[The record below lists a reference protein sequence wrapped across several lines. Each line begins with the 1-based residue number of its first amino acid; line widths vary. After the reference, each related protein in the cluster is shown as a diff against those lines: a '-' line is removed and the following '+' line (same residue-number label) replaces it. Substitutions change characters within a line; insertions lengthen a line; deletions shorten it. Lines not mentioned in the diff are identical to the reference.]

1 MRRRPKKFLN
11 NSNKMLTALVCILAV
26 VCLVAGGIYIDT
38 FHGQGR
44 FLALIGKTNRT
55 QTQEEDAVMQEDTPK
70 ESVAVDAG
78 SKAAVAAF
86 GKEFL
91 LCTKD
96 GVKYYTSVGAQKWS
110 DTFSMTSPT
119 LVQEGDFVA
128 VGDMGGKTVRVYN
141 KEGMVYDLQAGGSP
155 VQFALNETGYLSLI
169 TKNDSSYRICVY
181 NRKGKLLKE
190 RVEESKGIYP
200 LSSDVSD
207 DSRVFAISYLDTTDI
222 SPMGRVL
229 LFYINAE
236 DGENFTDS
244 MFAAVEK
251 TDEIIPVISYR
262 KNGALAVISDRAVYG
277 VGSDGGELWNYPLE
291 NTVDQAALGNKEY
304 IVLALGDGVVNKDGR
319 EKGTV
324 CWLDGSGNEKGS
336 FASGESVT
344 YLLAAEKGIV
354 VGNDRDYTGVT
365 YSGNESWNYTAI
377 TDLNDLIPME
387 KLNRVMAVGKN
398 EISVYAMTKGKK
410 QTNATKAADT
420 ENASVSARNETTQN
434 EKTQNEATQKQ

>member
-1 MRRRPKKFLN
+1 MKRRPKKFLN

-55 QTQEEDAVMQEDTPK
+55 QAQEEDTAVQEDTPK

-96 GVKYYTSVGAQKWS
+96 GVKYYTAVGAQKWS

-119 LVQEGDFVA
+119 IVQEGDFVA

-251 TDEIIPVISYR
+251 TDEIIPVISYC
-262 KNGALAVISDRAVYG
+262 KNGALAVISDQAVYG

-304 IVLALGDGVVNKDGR
+304 IVLALGDGVANKDGR

-324 CWLDGSGNEKGS
+324 CWLDGNGNEKGS

-344 YLLAAEKGIV
+344 YLHAAEKGIV

-377 TDLNDLIPME
+377 TDLNDLI
-387 KLNRVMAVGKN
+387 
-398 EISVYAMTKGKK
+398 SVYAMTKGKK
-410 QTNATKAADT
+410 QTNATKTADT

>member
-1 MRRRPKKFLN
+1 MRRRPKNFLN
-11 NSNKMLTALVCILAV
+11 NSNKMLTALVCILAL
-26 VCLVAGGIYIDT
+26 VCLIAGGIYIDT

-55 QTQEEDAVMQEDTPK
+55 QAQEEDAVMQEDTPK

-141 KEGMVYDLQAGGSP
+141 KEGMVYDLQAEGSP

-207 DSRVFAISYLDTTDI
+207 DSRVFAISYLDATDI

-262 KNGALAVISDRAVYG
+262 KNGTLAVISDQAVYG
-277 VGSDGGELWNYPLE
+277 VGSDGGDFGIILWKIPLIR
-291 NTVDQAALGNKEY
+291 QH
-304 IVLALGDGVVNKDGR
+304 
-319 EKGTV
+319 
-324 CWLDGSGNEKGS
+324 
-336 FASGESVT
+336 
-344 YLLAAEKGIV
+344 
-354 VGNDRDYTGVT
+354 
-365 YSGNESWNYTAI
+365 
-377 TDLNDLIPME
+377 
-387 KLNRVMAVGKN
+387 
-398 EISVYAMTKGKK
+398 
-410 QTNATKAADT
+410 
-420 ENASVSARNETTQN
+420 
-434 EKTQNEATQKQ
+434 

>member
-1 MRRRPKKFLN
+1 MKRRPKKFLN

-55 QTQEEDAVMQEDTPK
+55 QAQEEDTAVQEDTPK

-96 GVKYYTSVGAQKWS
+96 GVKYYTAVGAQKWS

-119 LVQEGDFVA
+119 IVQEGDFVA

-222 SPMGRVL
+222 SMRR
-229 LFYINAE
+229 
-236 DGENFTDS
+236 
-244 MFAAVEK
+244 MEK
-251 TDEIIPVISYR
+251 TLR
-262 KNGALAVISDRAVYG
+262 TACLRQWKKRM
-277 VGSDGGELWNYPLE
+277 
-291 NTVDQAALGNKEY
+291 K
-304 IVLALGDGVVNKDGR
+304 
-319 EKGTV
+319 
-324 CWLDGSGNEKGS
+324 S
-336 FASGESVT
+336 FRLS
-344 YLLAAEKGIV
+344 
-354 VGNDRDYTGVT
+354 
-365 YSGNESWNYTAI
+365 AI
-377 TDLNDLIPME
+377 A
-387 KLNRVMAVGKN
+387 KMA
-398 EISVYAMTKGKK
+398 
-410 QTNATKAADT
+410 
-420 ENASVSARNETTQN
+420 RWR
-434 EKTQNEATQKQ
+434 

>member
-1 MRRRPKKFLN
+1 MKRRPKKFLN

-55 QTQEEDAVMQEDTPK
+55 QAQEEDTAVQEDTPK

-96 GVKYYTSVGAQKWS
+96 GVKYYTAVGAQKWS

-141 KEGMVYDLQAGGSP
+141 KEGMVYDLQAEGSP

-262 KNGALAVISDRAVYG
+262 KNGALAVISDQAVYG

-304 IVLALGDGVVNKDGR
+304 IVLALGGGVANKDGR

-324 CWLDGSGNEKGS
+324 CWLDGNGNEKGS

-344 YLLAAEKGIV
+344 YLHAAEKGIV

-410 QTNATKAADT
+410 QTNATKTADT

>member
-1 MRRRPKKFLN
+1 MKRRPKKFLN

-55 QTQEEDAVMQEDTPK
+55 QAQEEDTAVQEDTPK

-96 GVKYYTSVGAQKWS
+96 GVKYYTAVGAQKWS

-119 LVQEGDFVA
+119 IVQEGDFVA

-236 DGENFTDS
+236 DGENFMDS

-251 TDEIIPVISYR
+251 TDEIIPVISYC
-262 KNGALAVISDRAVYG
+262 KNGALAVISDQAVYG

-304 IVLALGDGVVNKDGR
+304 IVLALGDGVANKDGR

-324 CWLDGSGNEKGS
+324 CWLDGNGN
-336 FASGESVT
+336 
-344 YLLAAEKGIV
+344 EKGIV

-365 YSGNESWNYTAI
+365 YSSNESWNYTAI

-410 QTNATKAADT
+410 QTNATKTADT
-420 ENASVSARNETTQN
+420 ENASVYARNETTQN

>member
-1 MRRRPKKFLN
+1 MKRRPKKFLN

-55 QTQEEDAVMQEDTPK
+55 QAQEEDAAVQEDTPK

-96 GVKYYTSVGAQKWS
+96 GVKYYTAVGAQKWS

-141 KEGMVYDLQAGGSP
+141 KEGMVYDLQAEGSP

-262 KNGALAVISDRAVYG
+262 KNGALAVISDQAVYG

-304 IVLALGDGVVNKDGR
+304 IVLALGDGVANKDVI

-324 CWLDGSGNEKGS
+324 CWLDGNGNEKGS

-344 YLLAAEKGIV
+344 YLHAAEKGIV

>member
-55 QTQEEDAVMQEDTPK
+55 QAQEEDAVMQEDTPK

-141 KEGMVYDLQAGGSP
+141 KEGMVYELQAGGSP

-304 IVLALGDGVVNKDGR
+304 IVLVLGDGVANKDGR

>member
-141 KEGMVYDLQAGGSP
+141 KEGMVYELQAGGSP

-304 IVLALGDGVVNKDGR
+304 IVLALEDGVANKDGR

>member
-1 MRRRPKKFLN
+1 MKRRPKKFLN
-11 NSNKMLTALVCILAV
+11 NSNKMLTALVCILAL

-55 QTQEEDAVMQEDTPK
+55 QAQEEDTAVQEDTPK

-96 GVKYYTSVGAQKWS
+96 GVKYYTAVGAQKWS

-119 LVQEGDFVA
+119 IVQEGDFVA

-141 KEGMVYDLQAGGSP
+141 KEGMVYDLQAEGSP
-155 VQFALNETGYLSLI
+155 SLI

-251 TDEIIPVISYR
+251 TDEIIPVISYC
-262 KNGALAVISDRAVYG
+262 KNGALAVISDQAVYG

-304 IVLALGDGVVNKDGR
+304 IVLALGDGVANKDGR

-324 CWLDGSGNEKGS
+324 CWLDGNGNEKGS

-344 YLLAAEKGIV
+344 YLHAAEKGIV

-410 QTNATKAADT
+410 QTNATKTADT

>member
-55 QTQEEDAVMQEDTPK
+55 QAQEEDAVMQEDTPK

-141 KEGMVYDLQAGGSP
+141 KEGMVYELQAEGSP

-304 IVLALGDGVVNKDGR
+304 IVLALGDGVANKDGR

-324 CWLDGSGNEKGS
+324 CWLDG
-336 FASGESVT
+336 
-344 YLLAAEKGIV
+344 
-354 VGNDRDYTGVT
+354 
-365 YSGNESWNYTAI
+365 SGNESWNYTAI

-420 ENASVSARNETTQN
+420 ENASVSAKNETTQN

>member
-1 MRRRPKKFLN
+1 MKRRPKKFLN

-55 QTQEEDAVMQEDTPK
+55 QAQEEDTAVQEDTPK

-96 GVKYYTSVGAQKWS
+96 GVKYYTAVGAQKWS

-141 KEGMVYDLQAGGSP
+141 KEGMVYDLQAEGSP

-262 KNGALAVISDRAVYG
+262 KNGALAVISDQAVYG

-304 IVLALGDGVVNKDGR
+304 IVLALGDGVANKDGR

-324 CWLDGSGNEKGS
+324 CWLDGNGNEKGS

-344 YLLAAEKGIV
+344 YLHAAEKALW
-354 VGNDRDYTGVT
+354 
-365 YSGNESWNYTAI
+365 SAMTAI
-377 TDLNDLIPME
+377 IP
-387 KLNRVMAVGKN
+387 V
-398 EISVYAMTKGKK
+398 
-410 QTNATKAADT
+410 
-420 ENASVSARNETTQN
+420 
-434 EKTQNEATQKQ
+434 

>member
-1 MRRRPKKFLN
+1 MKRRPKKFLN
-11 NSNKMLTALVCILAV
+11 NSNKMLTALVCILAL

-55 QTQEEDAVMQEDTPK
+55 QAQEEDAAVQEDTPK

-96 GVKYYTSVGAQKWS
+96 GVKYYTAVGAQKWS

-141 KEGMVYDLQAGGSP
+141 KEGMVYDLQAEGSP

-190 RVEESKGIYP
+190 RVEESKGIYQRIFPRWGAFCCSISMRRMEKTLRTACLRQWKKRMKSFP
-200 LSSDVSD
+200 LS
-207 DSRVFAISYLDTTDI
+207 AI
-222 SPMGRVL
+222 
-229 LFYINAE
+229 A
-236 DGENFTDS
+236 
-244 MFAAVEK
+244 K
-251 TDEIIPVISYR
+251 
-262 KNGALAVISDRAVYG
+262 
-277 VGSDGGELWNYPLE
+277 
-291 NTVDQAALGNKEY
+291 
-304 IVLALGDGVVNKDGR
+304 
-319 EKGTV
+319 
-324 CWLDGSGNEKGS
+324 
-336 FASGESVT
+336 
-344 YLLAAEKGIV
+344 
-354 VGNDRDYTGVT
+354 
-365 YSGNESWNYTAI
+365 
-377 TDLNDLIPME
+377 
-387 KLNRVMAVGKN
+387 MA
-398 EISVYAMTKGKK
+398 
-410 QTNATKAADT
+410 
-420 ENASVSARNETTQN
+420 RWR
-434 EKTQNEATQKQ
+434 

>member
-1 MRRRPKKFLN
+1 MKRRPKKFLN

-55 QTQEEDAVMQEDTPK
+55 QAQEEDTAVQEDTPK

-96 GVKYYTSVGAQKWS
+96 GVKYYTAVGAQKWS

-119 LVQEGDFVA
+119 IVQEGDFVA

-181 NRKGKLLKE
+181 NRKGMYRMTAGCL
-190 RVEESKGIYP
+190 RS
-200 LSSDVSD
+200 
-207 DSRVFAISYLDTTDI
+207 AIWTQRIFPRWGAFCCSI
-222 SPMGRVL
+222 SMRR
-229 LFYINAE
+229 
-236 DGENFTDS
+236 
-244 MFAAVEK
+244 MEK
-251 TDEIIPVISYR
+251 TLR
-262 KNGALAVISDRAVYG
+262 TACLRQWKKRM
-277 VGSDGGELWNYPLE
+277 
-291 NTVDQAALGNKEY
+291 K
-304 IVLALGDGVVNKDGR
+304 
-319 EKGTV
+319 
-324 CWLDGSGNEKGS
+324 S
-336 FASGESVT
+336 FRLS
-344 YLLAAEKGIV
+344 
-354 VGNDRDYTGVT
+354 
-365 YSGNESWNYTAI
+365 AI
-377 TDLNDLIPME
+377 A
-387 KLNRVMAVGKN
+387 KMA
-398 EISVYAMTKGKK
+398 
-410 QTNATKAADT
+410 
-420 ENASVSARNETTQN
+420 RWR
-434 EKTQNEATQKQ
+434 